1 MAKNDGYVGR
11 IPNSPTYKVQAP
23 KQVKTN
29 PTPKVQTG
37 KDLRTGKGKK

>member
-11 IPNSPTYKVQAP
+11 IPNSPTQKVKAP
-23 KQVKTN
+23 HQIKTN

-37 KDLRTGKGKK
+37 KDLRTGKK